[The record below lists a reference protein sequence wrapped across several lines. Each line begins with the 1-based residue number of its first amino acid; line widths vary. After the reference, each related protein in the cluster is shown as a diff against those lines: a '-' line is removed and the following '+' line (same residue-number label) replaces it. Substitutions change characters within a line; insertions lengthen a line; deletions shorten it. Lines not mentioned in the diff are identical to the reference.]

1 MEYFRR
7 ETVDDIVI
15 EKVNLTN
22 ITLIEAKVFWERL
35 QSDIHSGYL
44 KIIIDLSI
52 CSMIDSTFIQILV
65 NIHRIISQRNGE
77 MRIVLPSA
85 QSTEFSKVAGLS
97 GLIRVFNSL
106 EIAIN
111 NFKSDTTV
119 KPGVVFRSNT
129 N

>member
-22 ITLIEAKVFWERL
+22 ITFIEGKVFWERL
-35 QSDIHSGYL
+35 QSDLHSGYL
-44 KIIIDLSI
+44 KIIIDLSF

-77 MRIVLPSA
+77 MRIVLPLA

-119 KPGVVFRSNT
+119 KPGVVFRSYT

>member
-1 MEYFRR
+1 LEYFRR

-35 QSDIHSGYL
+35 QSDIHSGCL
-44 KIIIDLSI
+44 KIIIDLSR
-52 CSMIDSTFIQILV
+52 CSVIDSTFIQILV
-65 NIHRIISQRNGE
+65 SAHTILSQRCGE
-77 MRIVLPSA
+77 MRIVLPSVK
-85 QSTEFSKVAGLS
+85 SGEFVKLAGLS
-97 GLIRVFNSL
+97 GIVRVFNSL
-106 EIAIN
+106 ENAIN

-119 KPGVVFRSNT
+119 NPRVVFRAYT